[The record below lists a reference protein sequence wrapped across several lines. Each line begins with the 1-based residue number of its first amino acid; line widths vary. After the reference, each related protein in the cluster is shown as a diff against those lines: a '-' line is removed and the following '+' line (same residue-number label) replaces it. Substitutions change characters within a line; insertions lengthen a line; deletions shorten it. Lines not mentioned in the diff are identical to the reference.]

1 MSVSALQRHLAVEGK
16 SFQVLKDELRRDMA
30 IVRLTSTDAALS
42 AIAAELG
49 FADGTAFQRAF
60 KSWTG
65 STPGVYRSRTQNVA
79 LLRRGRTQSDE
90 HRCPPST
97 GTQAPVI
104 HDPAS
109 VANSRNRP
117 LSSSG
122 LPRRRIGMRLI
133 SALPWSVSHMASV
146 ISVSM

>member
-1 MSVSALQRHLAVEGK
+1 MLFLVYFIFFFQAEDGIRDLTVTGVQTCALPIL
-16 SFQVLKDELRRDMA
+16 SFAHPK
-30 IVRLTSTDAALS
+30 
-42 AIAAELG
+42 
-49 FADGTAFQRAF
+49 
-60 KSWTG
+60 
-65 STPGVYRSRTQNVA
+65 NVA

-109 VANSRNRP
+109 VTNSRNRP